1 MLRVFA
7 KRLDFLLDFAV
18 LHADYP
24 LLFNG
29 GRMEPRFFDVRP
41 RDMAL
46 VALPVALL
54 VSAVI
59 WGLARYIEP
68 APSRTITIS
77 TGSESGAY
85 FAFGKRYAAIL
96 AQSGVTLNVVTSE
109 GSAENYARLNDPKSG
124 VDVALM
130 QGGLK
135 GADPADHLVS
145 LGRVFPQPIW
155 VFYRST
161 ETWETLSALKGKRIS
176 PGPIGSGTQLLATK
190 LLAKSGIDAAT
201 ANIVNLSVK
210 DSGDGL
216 KKGELD
222 AIFLALAPE
231 TPLIQELLR
240 NTDIQLMSMAHAE
253 AYTRILPF
261 LIHVT
266 LPRGMVDIEHNI
278 PPRDVDM
285 IANEAALVARAKLHP
300 ALVGLLAEAAHET
313 HSSGGLFQ
321 RLGSFPKAAD
331 PEFAMSEDAERF
343 YKSGHPF
350 LRRYLPFWM
359 ANFIERSAII
369 LLPVLTIL
377 YPVLKT
383 VPIVYQWRIRRR
395 FLRYFAKLKKME
407 RQLDGQPTPEE
418 VSSLNAEIGRINAAI
433 SHLPVPV
440 NYIDKYYE
448 LRAAIELV
456 RTRIEARI

>member
-1 MLRVFA
+1 
-7 KRLDFLLDFAV
+7 
-18 LHADYP
+18 
-24 LLFNG
+24 
-29 GRMEPRFFDVRP
+29 MEPRFFDVRA
-41 RDMAL
+41 RD
-46 VALPVALL
+46 
-54 VSAVI
+54 I
-59 WGLARYIEP
+59 ARYGVPTVLLLLAVAWLFGRYVEP
-68 APSRTITIS
+68 APPRTITIS
-77 TGSESGAY
+77 TGSETGAY
-85 FAFGKRYAAIL
+85 FAFGKRYAEIL
-96 AQSGVTLNVVTSE
+96 AKSGVTLKVLTSE
-109 GSAENYARLNDPKSG
+109 GSAENYARLNDASSG

-135 GADPADHLVS
+135 GSTPADHLVS
-145 LGRVFPQPIW
+145 LGRMFPQPIW
-155 VFYRST
+155 VFYRSA
-161 ETWETLSALKGKRIS
+161 ETWDTLNALKGKRIS

-190 LLAKSGIDAAT
+190 LLAKSGIDATTAT
-201 ANIVNLSVK
+201 IQNLSVK
-210 DSGDGL
+210 DSGEGL

-240 NTDIQLMSMAHAE
+240 NPDIQLMSMAHAE

-261 LIHVT
+261 LAHTT
-266 LPRGMVDIEHNI
+266 LPRGMVDIERNI

-285 IANEAALVARAKLHP
+285 IANEAALVVRATLHP
-300 ALVGLLAEAAHET
+300 ALIGLLAEAAHET
-313 HSSGGLFQ
+313 HAGGGLFQ
-321 RLGSFPKAAD
+321 RIGAFPRPTD
-331 PEFAMSEDAERF
+331 PEFTMAEDAVRY

-350 LRRYLPFWM
+350 LQRYLPFWI
-359 ANFIERSAII
+359 ANFIERTAII

-377 YPVLKT
+377 YPVMRT

-407 RQLDGQPTPEE
+407 RQLDGQPDGGEIAALK
-418 VSSLNAEIGRINAAI
+418 SEIGRIGSAI

-456 RTRIEARI
+456 RARIEART